1 MVPNQSNVPRTKFSL
16 IKSIRYLMLPGVV
29 ESPAVAVP
37 ELFVLTRSIL
47 YVFLA
52 AALDDAKEGPD
63 VVITLLIP
71 LVELITRVVVFD
83 AVPVE
88 DIGDIAAFFGDKR
101 APIFAPAVP

>member
-1 MVPNQSNVPRTKFSL
+1 
-16 IKSIRYLMLPGVV
+16 MLLGVV
-29 ESPAVAVP
+29 ESPAVP
-37 ELFVLTRSIL
+37 GLLVLTRSIL

-52 AALDDAKEGPD
+52 AAFDDAKEGP

-101 APIFAPAVP
+101 APIFAPAVPYQG

>member
-1 MVPNQSNVPRTKFSL
+1 MSL
-16 IKSIRYLMLPGVV
+16 IKSIRYLMLLGVD

-37 ELFVLTRSIL
+37 GLFVLTRSIL

-52 AALDDAKEGPD
+52 AAFDDAIEGPD

-71 LVELITRVVVFD
+71 LVELITRVVVFG
-83 AVPVE
+83 AVPDE
-88 DIGDIAAFFGDKR
+88 DIAAFFGDKR

>member
-1 MVPNQSNVPRTKFSL
+1 MSL
-16 IKSIRYLMLPGVV
+16 IKSIRYLMLLGVLV
-29 ESPAVAVP
+29 SPAAAAVAG
-37 ELFVLTRSIL
+37 LFVLTLSIL

-52 AALDDAKEGPD
+52 AAFDDAKEGPD

-83 AVPVE
+83 AVPDE
-88 DIGDIAAFFGDKR
+88 DIAAFFGDKR